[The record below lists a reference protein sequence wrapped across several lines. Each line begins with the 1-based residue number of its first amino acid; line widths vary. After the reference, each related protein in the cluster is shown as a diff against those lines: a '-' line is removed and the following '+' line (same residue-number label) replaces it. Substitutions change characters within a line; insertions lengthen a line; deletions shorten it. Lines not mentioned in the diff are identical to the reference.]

1 MSGVRRIRLGDTR
14 YRLKPLTREQKLL
27 LNKAHYVANEWL
39 FVSESD
45 SYLRVVKK
53 PYICIYLCLL
63 MMTDFAIRYQFPCS
77 KLTQV

>member
-1 MSGVRRIRLGDTR
+1 MSDNVRRIRLGDTR

-27 LNKAHYVANEWL
+27 LNKAHYVASEWL

-53 PYICIYLCLL
+53 SSLHGNLILKTINKKKNRKYLL
-63 MMTDFAIRYQFPCS
+63 I
-77 KLTQV
+77 

>member
-1 MSGVRRIRLGDTR
+1 MSDNVRRIRLDNTR

-27 LNKAHYVANEWL
+27 LNKAHYVPSEWL

-53 PYICIYLCLL
+53 SSLHGNLILKTIN
-63 MMTDFAIRYQFPCS
+63 
-77 KLTQV
+77 K